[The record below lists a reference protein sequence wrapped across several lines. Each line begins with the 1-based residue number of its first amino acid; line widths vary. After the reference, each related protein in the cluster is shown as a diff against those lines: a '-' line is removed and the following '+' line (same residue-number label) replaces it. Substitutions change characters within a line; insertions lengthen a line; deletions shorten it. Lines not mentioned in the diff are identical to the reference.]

1 MNRKKILLIDDEQD
15 ILEIISYNLEKEGY
29 QVFTAGNGNEGI
41 AKAKEI
47 LPDLILLD
55 VMMPEKDGIE
65 TCQDL
70 RKIKELQRTLIV
82 FLSAR
87 SEEFSQLAGYQAGA
101 NDYIVKLIKPKILVS
116 KVAALLQMG
125 AQSQENSNYIEL
137 GDLIIDKD
145 NFKVTKGKEEF
156 LLPKKEFDLL
166 YLLASNTDKVFKR
179 EEILEKVWGND
190 VIVGER
196 TIDVHIRR
204 LREKLGINTIQTLKG
219 IGYKLVV

>member
-1 MNRKKILLIDDEQD
+1 MNRKKILLVDDEQD

-29 QVFTAGNGNEGI
+29 HVFTASNGNEGI

-65 TCQDL
+65 TCQEL
-70 RKIKELQRTLIV
+70 RKIKELQKTLIV

-101 NDYIVKLIKPKILVS
+101 NDYIVKLIKPKVLVS
-116 KVAALLQMG
+116 KVAALLQLG
-125 AQSQENSNYIEL
+125 AQSQENSNYIEI

-145 NFKVTKGKEEF
+145 NFKVSKGKEEF

-179 EEILEKVWGND
+179 EEILE
-190 VIVGER
+190 
-196 TIDVHIRR
+196 
-204 LREKLGINTIQTLKG
+204 
-219 IGYKLVV
+219 

>member
-1 MNRKKILLIDDEQD
+1 MKQKKILLIDDEQD
-15 ILEIISYNLEKEGY
+15 ILEILSYNLEKEGY
-29 QVFTAGNGNEGI
+29 YVFTATNGNEGI
-41 AKAKEI
+41 QVAKEI
-47 LPDLILLD
+47 IPDLILLD

-70 RKIKELQRTLIV
+70 RKIKELQKTLIV

-101 NDYIVKLIKPKILVS
+101 NDYIVKLIKPKILIS
-116 KVAALLQMG
+116 KVNALLQLT
-125 AQSQENSNYIEL
+125 SQVSGSSKNIEI
-137 GDLIIDKD
+137 GDLMIDKD
-145 NFKVTKGKEEF
+145 NFRVSKAGQLF
-156 LLPKKEFDLL
+156 MLPKKEFDLL
-166 YLLASNTDKVFKR
+166 YLLASNTEKVFKR
-179 EEILEKVWGND
+179 DEILEKVWGND

-204 LREKLGINTIQTLKG
+204 LREKFGINSIQTLKG

>member
-29 QVFTAGNGNEGI
+29 QVFTASNGNEGI
-41 AKAKEI
+41 VKAKEI

-65 TCQDL
+65 TCQEL
-70 RKIKELQRTLIV
+70 RKLKELQKTLIV

-101 NDYIVKLIKPKILVS
+101 NDYIVKLIKPKVLIS
-116 KVAALLQMG
+116 KVAALLQLG
-125 AQSQENSNYIEL
+125 AQSQENANYIEL

-145 NFKVTKGKEEF
+145 NFKVSKGKEEF

-166 YLLASNTDKVFKR
+166 YLLASNTEKVFKR

-204 LREKLGINTIQTLKG
+204 LREKLGIHTIQTLKG
-219 IGYKLVV
+219 RGSKLVV

>member
-1 MNRKKILLIDDEQD
+1 MNRKKILVVDDEQD

-29 QVFTAGNGNEGI
+29 HVFTASNGNEGI

-65 TCQDL
+65 TCQEL
-70 RKIKELQRTLIV
+70 RKIKELQKTLIV

-101 NDYIVKLIKPKILVS
+101 NDYIVKLIKPKVLVS
-116 KVAALLQMG
+116 KVAALLQLG
-125 AQSQENSNYIEL
+125 AQSQENSNYIEI
-137 GDLIIDKD
+137 GDLIIDKE
-145 NFKVTKGKEEF
+145 NFKVSKGKEEF

>member
-1 MNRKKILLIDDEQD
+1 MNRKKILLVDDEQD

-29 QVFTAGNGNEGI
+29 HVFTASNGNEGI

-65 TCQDL
+65 TCQEL
-70 RKIKELQRTLIV
+70 RKIKELQKTLIV

-101 NDYIVKLIKPKILVS
+101 NDYIVKLIKPKVLVS
-116 KVAALLQMG
+116 KVAALLQLG
-125 AQSQENSNYIEL
+125 AQSQENSNYIEI

-145 NFKVTKGKEEF
+145 NFKVSKGKEEF

-179 EEILEKVWGND
+179 EEILENVWGND